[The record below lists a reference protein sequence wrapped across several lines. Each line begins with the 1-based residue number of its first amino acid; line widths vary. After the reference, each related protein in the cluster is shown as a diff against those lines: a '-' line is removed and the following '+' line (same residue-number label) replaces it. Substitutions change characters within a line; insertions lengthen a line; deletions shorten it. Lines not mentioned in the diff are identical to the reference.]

1 MIGLISLLKEIE
13 GTPKAIFM
21 AGPAGSGKSYIS
33 SKLVPSDFTTINV
46 DDTYEELLKS
56 SGIGMKLAQMS
67 PDELKKA
74 GELMGQARKTTD
86 TKYQDALKNAKNLV
100 IDSVGGSS
108 KTLLKKKQQLEDLGY
123 TTFMIMTYVS
133 PITSLERNMKR
144 DRSLLPSI
152 VLRSWRDVNKNID
165 TYKQA
170 FGGDF
175 TLVNL
180 DPDDANKNFDEEF
193 IYQTFIKPL
202 GQVGKEKSPEE
213 IAKSKAETE
222 QIYSETKEDMVQEAT
237 VFDEIK
243 MDETKGVYKNRS
255 EANRM
260 ANESLMEYEKQ
271 LKEMEDAM
279 NEYRDAKKAIEEKR
293 KAAAEK
299 VKSLK

>member
-1 MIGLISLLKEIE
+1 MIGLISLLKEIQ
-13 GTPKAIFM
+13 GKPKAIFM

-33 SKLVPSDFTTINV
+33 KILVPSDFQTINV
-46 DDTYEELLKS
+46 DDTYEELLKA

-86 TKYQDALKNAKNLV
+86 TKYKEALANANNIL

-108 KTLLKKKQQLEDLGY
+108 KTLLKKKQELENLGY
-123 TTFMIMTYVS
+123 ETAMIMTYVS

-152 VLRSWRDVNKNID
+152 VIRSWRDVNKNID

-170 FGGDF
+170 FGDNF

-180 DPDDANKNFDEEF
+180 DPEGANKEFDEEY
-193 IYQTFIKPL
+193 IYNTFIKPL

-213 IAKSKAETE
+213 LAKSKAESE
-222 QIYSETKEDMVQEAT
+222 QIYSDIKQFLKSQPEFDTEEQAKTKIT
-237 VFDEIK
+237 NFINK
-243 MDETKGVYKNRS
+243 
-255 EANRM
+255 
-260 ANESLMEYEKQ
+260 
-271 LKEMEDAM
+271 
-279 NEYRDAKKAIEEKR
+279 
-293 KAAAEK
+293 
-299 VKSLK
+299 

>member
-13 GTPKAIFM
+13 GKPKAIFM

-33 SKLVPSDFTTINV
+33 SKLVPSDFKTINV

-74 GELMGQARKTTD
+74 GELMGQARKATD
-86 TKYQDALKNAKNLV
+86 AKYQDALKNANNLL

-108 KTLLKKKQQLEDLGY
+108 KTLLKKKQELEDLGY
-123 TTFMIMTYVS
+123 QTAMIMTYVS
-133 PITSLERNMKR
+133 PITSLERNKNR

-165 TYKQA
+165 VYKQA
-170 FGGDF
+170 FGSDF

-180 DPDDANKNFDEEF
+180 DPEDANKNFDEEY

-213 IAKSKAETE
+213 IEKSKKETQ
-222 QIYSETKEDMVQEAT
+222 QIYSDIKQALKSQPEFDTLEQAKTKIT
-237 VFDEIK
+237 NFINK
-243 MDETKGVYKNRS
+243 
-255 EANRM
+255 
-260 ANESLMEYEKQ
+260 
-271 LKEMEDAM
+271 
-279 NEYRDAKKAIEEKR
+279 
-293 KAAAEK
+293 
-299 VKSLK
+299 

>member
-213 IAKSKAETE
+213 IAKSKAETK
-222 QIYSETKEDMVQEAT
+222 QIYLDIKQTLNTQPE
-237 VFDEIK
+237 FDTLEQAQQKITNFINK
-243 MDETKGVYKNRS
+243 
-255 EANRM
+255 
-260 ANESLMEYEKQ
+260 
-271 LKEMEDAM
+271 
-279 NEYRDAKKAIEEKR
+279 
-293 KAAAEK
+293 
-299 VKSLK
+299 

>member
-74 GELMGQARKTTD
+74 GELMGQARKATD
-86 TKYQDALKNAKNLV
+86 VKYQDALKNAKNLI
-100 IDSVGGSS
+100 IDSVGGSP

-123 TTFMIMTYVS
+123 STFMIMTYVS

-170 FGGDF
+170 FGADF
-175 TLVNL
+175 VLLNL
-180 DPDDANKNFDEEF
+180 DPDDANKNFDEEY

-202 GQVGKEKSPEE
+202 GQIGKEKSPEE
-213 IAKSKAETE
+213 IAKSKAETQ
-222 QIYSETKEDMVQEAT
+222 QIYSDIKQTLNTQPE
-237 VFDEIK
+237 FD
-243 MDETKGVYKNRS
+243 TL
-255 EANRM
+255 
-260 ANESLMEYEKQ
+260 ESAQQKITNFIN
-271 LKEMEDAM
+271 K
-279 NEYRDAKKAIEEKR
+279 
-293 KAAAEK
+293 
-299 VKSLK
+299 

>member
-144 DRSLLPSI
+144 DRSLLPGI

-165 TYKQA
+165 IYKQA

-222 QIYSETKEDMVQEAT
+222 QIYSDIKQTLNTQPE
-237 VFDEIK
+237 FDTLEQSQQKITNFINK
-243 MDETKGVYKNRS
+243 
-255 EANRM
+255 
-260 ANESLMEYEKQ
+260 
-271 LKEMEDAM
+271 
-279 NEYRDAKKAIEEKR
+279 
-293 KAAAEK
+293 
-299 VKSLK
+299 

>member
-1 MIGLISLLKEIE
+1 MIGLVSLLKEIQ
-13 GTPKAIFM
+13 GKPKAIFM

-33 SKLVPSDFTTINV
+33 SKLVPSNFITINV

-86 TKYQDALKNAKNLV
+86 TKYKDTLKDAKNIL

-108 KTLLKKKQQLEDLGY
+108 KTLLKKKQELEDLGY
-123 TTFMIMTYVS
+123 ETMMIMTYVS

-152 VLRSWRDVNKNID
+152 VIRSWRDVNKNID
-165 TYKQA
+165 VYKQT
-170 FGGDF
+170 FGDNF

-180 DPDDANKNFDEEF
+180 DPEDAKKDFDQEY

-213 IAKSKAETE
+213 IEKSKKETQ
-222 QIYSETKEDMVQEAT
+222 QIYSDIKSALQNQPDFDTEEQAKTKITNFIQ
-237 VFDEIK
+237 
-243 MDETKGVYKNRS
+243 S
-255 EANRM
+255 
-260 ANESLMEYEKQ
+260 
-271 LKEMEDAM
+271 
-279 NEYRDAKKAIEEKR
+279 
-293 KAAAEK
+293 
-299 VKSLK
+299 